1 MKRRRVKITG
11 IGPVTP
17 AGIGRQEF
25 WEGILAG
32 RSFVRP
38 FKRLGEENGPFVAGY
53 VSSFDAKR
61 YVGNFPFPKGT
72 ARHTQFAAAGMMLA
86 LSDAGIAK
94 AELESR
100 SCSIVTGSSLLDFGG
115 IGTAIECVHKR
126 GVRAA
131 QARVVYTTTL
141 TSVSDVLSRI
151 CGSAARTMVI
161 QTSCCAGL
169 DAIGQA
175 ARLVASGESDIAI
188 CGGTEAP
195 LHRFPLLELRAAG
208 LTPTTEDY
216 PSRIARPFD
225 QWRTTGVVSEGA
237 CMFVLE
243 PECSPRPGYG
253 FVSGYSFAIDVGD
266 ALCSGLL
273 TSGRLALAE
282 ACLSPDNVDSI
293 NAWGPGHKLIDN
305 AEASVLRRLFG
316 GALPGIPVFS
326 IKGAVGAALGAAPA
340 MQVAVSALALR
351 HGVVPATVNWHYPDP
366 SCLLSLS
373 QQCRY
378 LSLGSSL
385 VNAHG
390 VGNINSSMVLTK
402 C

>member
-25 WEGILAG
+25 WEGILSE
-32 RSFVRP
+32 RSFIRP
-38 FKRLGEENGPFVAGY
+38 YRKLGDDNGPFVAAFL
-53 VSSFDAKR
+53 SSFDVRKHI
-61 YVGNFPFPKGT
+61 GDFSLPKGT

-86 LSDAGIAK
+86 LSDAGIGM
-94 AELESR
+94 AELAQR
-100 SCSIVTGSSLLDFGG
+100 SCSIITGSSLLDFGG
-115 IGTAIECVHKR
+115 IGGAIESVQKR
-126 GVRAA
+126 GTRGA

-151 CGSAARTMVI
+151 CGAAFRTMVV

-175 ARLVASGESDIAI
+175 ARLVAGGESDIAI

-195 LHRFPLLELRAAG
+195 LHRFPMLELRAAG
-208 LTPTTEDY
+208 LTPVTEEF
-216 PSRIARPFD
+216 SARIARPFD
-225 QWRTTGVVSEGA
+225 RWRTTGVVSEGA

-243 PECSPRPGYG
+243 PESSPRPGYA
-253 FVSGYSFAIDVGD
+253 FVSGYSFAIDDGD
-266 ALCSGLL
+266 DLCSGLL
-273 TSGRLALAE
+273 SAGRLALAE
-282 ACLSPDNVDSI
+282 ARLSVGDVEAV
-293 NAWGPGHKLIDN
+293 NAWGPGHKLIDR
-305 AEASVLRRLFG
+305 AESLVLEKMFG
-316 GALPGIPVFS
+316 KALSNIPAVS

-340 MQVAVSALALR
+340 MQVAAAALGLSN
-351 HGVVPATVNWHYPDP
+351 GIVPATVNWEFPDP
-366 SCLLSLS
+366 SCPLSLS
-373 QQCRY
+373 NRNR
-378 LSLGSSL
+378 LLPHDVVL

-390 VGNINSSMVLTK
+390 VGNINSSMVLLR